1 MATPA
6 ASAWHRRRALN
17 AESASRASMALSSSS
32 QVFSLPPITPF
43 SVRGP
48 ATATG
53 AKQEPQPFQ
62 TPSLSHHHHHQQHQL
77 QAQQAQQQQGHQQQ
91 QHEQNPS
98 LSHHHYS
105 LQTPSVHA
113 NGYHRVANTPASAM
127 VGANNNIDPPSSSS
141 LMFRSTPVAGGVGPP
156 STLVLPPSSS
166 PHHPS
171 TAHPQSSP
179 STDAANRWLLSSLLQ
194 PLASMSRSCA
204 TQVVI
209 AVTTT
214 ILFFHLLRVMVMSMV
229 ATPLILS
236 CPTTDIPGSLSPL
249 TRMATLAVVPVL
261 MLSHYASYSLLERF
275 LHVYPPSRRMFLA
288 LSLFVTPIHALLS
301 AYVLYGPTLSP
312 HQFFCTMPT
321 SLVPASN
328 ALHTPVI
335 TALIYTP
342 FFHVTLFH
350 LRIYSAPPSAFP
362 QSTAR
367 RLLLSIIPQALLT
380 VIIPAI
386 PTALSALGIALSTRP
401 PRASLYMSIMLTMSR
416 TVAALCAVMATVLPH
431 SLLRLTTW
439 DGGLFD
445 DTTTGVPGHHSMS
458 STATTRSDHEEAI
471 ARDVMM
477 SAGAGTSGGT
487 ASPQLIRR
495 AVLTLCRAPQSRML
509 PFPPFGDPSGRQWR
523 GALEATLWPL
533 GLVATHVHGIRHPT
547 NHNLRAQQP
556 PIVVNAPL
564 AVPDAVVQ
572 EAVAV
577 ARILP
582 VLFEA
587 SVQHDSFGV
596 ALPTL
601 PIVLSMLVLLHQGLC
616 TAISAD
622 GETSASGTAPSRSSL
637 SSLFPILRVFSMH
650 PSLGKWIAT
659 VDDMIEKRS
668 QLAALRTLKDV
679 VSVSVYRLSFVFQEE
694 VRRFVDGREPGWD
707 DQATD
712 ALRPFIQFQV

>member
-1 MATPA
+1 MAG
-6 ASAWHRRRALN
+6 
-17 AESASRASMALSSSS
+17 
-32 QVFSLPPITPF
+32 V
-43 SVRGP
+43 
-48 ATATG
+48 
-53 AKQEPQPFQ
+53 
-62 TPSLSHHHHHQQHQL
+62 
-77 QAQQAQQQQGHQQQ
+77 
-91 QHEQNPS
+91 
-98 LSHHHYS
+98 
-105 LQTPSVHA
+105 
-113 NGYHRVANTPASAM
+113 
-127 VGANNNIDPPSSSS
+127 NNNNPSSS
-141 LMFRSTPVAGGVGPP
+141 LMFRGTPAAGVGPP
-156 STLVLPPSSS
+156 TTALLPPSSS
-166 PHHPS
+166 PHHSS
-171 TAHPQSSP
+171 TAHPQSS
-179 STDAANRWLLSSLLQ
+179 SSAAAAASRWLLPSLLQ

-204 TQVVI
+204 TQVVV

-214 ILFFHLLRVMVMSMV
+214 ILFFHLLRVTLMAML

-236 CPTTDIPGSLSPL
+236 CPTTDIPASLSPL
-249 TRMATLAVVPVL
+249 TRLATLAVVPVL

-288 LSLFVTPIHALLS
+288 LSLFVTPVHALLS

-321 SLVPASN
+321 SLVPATN
-328 ALHTPVI
+328 ALHAPVI

-342 FFHVTLFH
+342 FFHLTVFH

-367 RLLLSIIPQALLT
+367 RLMFSIIPQALLT

-386 PTALSALGIALSTRP
+386 PTALFALGIALGTRP
-401 PRASLYMSIMLTMSR
+401 PRASLYMSIVLTISR
-416 TVAALCAVMATVLPH
+416 TVAALCAAMATVLPH

-445 DTTTGVPGHHSMS
+445 DTTTAAAGHQSMS
-458 STATTRSDHEEAI
+458 SAATTRSDHEEAI
-471 ARDVMM
+471 ARGVMM
-477 SAGAGTSGGT
+477 SAGAGASA

-495 AVLTLCRAPQSRML
+495 AVITLCRAPPSRML

-547 NHNLRAQQP
+547 NNTLRAQP

-564 AVPDAVVQ
+564 PVPDSTIQ
-572 EAVAV
+572 EAIAV

-582 VLFEA
+582 IVFEA

-601 PIVLSMLVLLHQGLC
+601 PIVLSMLVLLHQWLC
-616 TAISAD
+616 TAISTD
-622 GETSASGTAPSRSSL
+622 GEAAGSESGSSRSLL
-637 SSLFPILRVFSMH
+637 SSLFPVLRIFSMH
-650 PSLGKWIAT
+650 PSLGKWIAAI
-659 VDDMIEKRS
+659 DDMIEKRS

-707 DQATD
+707 DQATE